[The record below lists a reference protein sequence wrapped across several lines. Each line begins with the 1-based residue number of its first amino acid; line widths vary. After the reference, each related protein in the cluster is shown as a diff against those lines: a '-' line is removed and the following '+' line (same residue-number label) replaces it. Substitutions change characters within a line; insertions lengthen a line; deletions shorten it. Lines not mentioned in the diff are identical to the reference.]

1 MLEARIGQGAL
12 LKKVFDAIK
21 EMVPEVNLECSS
33 NGIQL
38 QAMDNSHVALVSLDL
53 RDQAFE
59 SYRCDRGRCLG
70 LNMAA
75 VAKVFKLCGNDDSVL
90 IRHHDDGDTISF
102 VFEANSESLIYCNP
116 YD

>member
-1 MLEARIGQGAL
+1 MLEARIAQGAL

-21 EMVPEVNLECSS
+21 DLVPEVNLECNSS
-33 NGIQL
+33 GIHL

-53 RDQAFE
+53 KDNAFE

-75 VAKVFKLCGNDDSVL
+75 VSKVFKLCGNDDAVL
-90 IRHHDDGDTISF
+90 IRHNDDGDTISF
-102 VFEANSESLIYCNP
+102 VFEAHSTSILMY
-116 YD
+116 

>member
-1 MLEARIGQGAL
+1 MLEAHIGQGAL

-33 NGIQL
+33 TGIQL

-53 RDQAFE
+53 KDQAFE
-59 SYRCDRGRCLG
+59 SYRCDRGRALG

-75 VAKVFKLCGNDDSVL
+75 VAKVFKLCGNDDGVL
-90 IRHHDDGDTISF
+90 IRHDDDSETMSF
-102 VFEANSESLIYCNP
+102 VFEAHSKVLEK
-116 YD
+116 